1 MSKDKKENV
10 EMTNYQEYFKPE
22 LDALDNQY
30 DKNEQLYDE
39 VHKSLERKLDTLD
52 GKAMFGAGSPHR
64 DVAELGKVLND
75 IRGNQVATIK
85 ERTNVKKTIKDF
97 ELRERNFNTSTN
109 ETEALQEV
117 MKNVIT
123 SLQYNNPQVSI
134 PTSKEKANNDGI
146 EKLKDL
152 DPIALG
158 LNENDMKM
166 IDRFKKSNGR

>member
-1 MSKDKKENV
+1 MAKEKQ
-10 EMTNYQEYFKPE
+10 ELTNYQEYFKPE

-30 DKNEQLYDE
+30 NKNEELYGE
-39 VHKSLERKLDTLD
+39 VHKSLERKLDSLD
-52 GKAMFGAGSPHR
+52 NKAMFGAGSPHR

-97 ELRERNFNTSTN
+97 ELRERNLTTNTS

-117 MKNVIT
+117 MKSVIT
-123 SLQYNNPQVSI
+123 SLQYNNPQSQVPSY
-134 PTSKEKANNDGI
+134 SEKRNMDGI
-146 EKLKDL
+146 EHLKKL
-152 DPIALG
+152 DPETLG
-158 LNENDMKM
+158 LNENDLKM

>member
-1 MSKDKKENV
+1 
-10 EMTNYQEYFKPE
+10 
-22 LDALDNQY
+22 L
-30 DKNEQLYDE
+30 
-39 VHKSLERKLDTLD
+39 
-52 GKAMFGAGSPHR
+52 
-64 DVAELGKVLND
+64 
-75 IRGNQVATIK
+75 

-123 SLQYNNPQVSI
+123 SLQYNNPQVSV
-134 PTSKEKANNDGI
+134 PTNKEKANNDGI